1 MKTLL
6 ILIGLLLLLQP
17 EQTPA
22 NELDWLVGCWKTPR
36 KMGPAKWGRIH
47 FPKMGP
53 DTFSDQ
59 MSAKPDHTG
68 NFHGQ
73 T

>member
-1 MKTLL
+1 LL
-6 ILIGLLLLLQP
+6 IRIGLLLLLQP

-36 KMGPAKWGRIH
+36 KMGPRKMGPR
-47 FPKMGP
+47 KMGP